1 LLLHQ
6 NCRLSRATDEAMT
19 QATDSAGPD
28 DARIEDGGEDK
39 HPDAAH
45 GLGALRPVIAFLRP
59 YYRKRGS
66 VLALLGLGV
75 LAETSYNV
83 AFPLSLKY
91 LIDDALLKQDHHALV
106 WILIVLGVLAVVVT
120 TVAIGVEY
128 LNARLAADIL
138 RDIRHSLFD
147 HLQTLSL
154 HFYSRT
160 TAGDVISR
168 FSTDLSEV
176 EGAVRYWLEMGLT
189 PALELIIAVAL
200 LFYLNWQLA
209 IVAMLIW
216 PLTLIGPRIF
226 SPRAVAATYRKK
238 QLEAETLRIVQE
250 NVLAQPVI
258 KVFGLH
264 SIAKVWLRKRS
275 VPLAA
280 VSLRVNFLSAMAE
293 RSVTTAV
300 LLLHLV
306 ILGFG
311 AWLAFHKR
319 ITIGT
324 LVTFENV
331 FWELSYSIGY
341 ISQFFPEVMQ
351 AAGSVHHMNE
361 LFAEKPRINDAPG
374 AVALARLQHEIVFDH
389 VSFGYTSDERHLSD
403 LSLRIPRG
411 SRAAIVGASG
421 SGKSTILNLILRLY
435 EPVEGSVKI
444 DGHDLRTVTRESL
457 LSQIAIVFQDSFLF
471 NTTILENIRLGKPDA
486 NDAEVEAAAKA
497 AEIHDFIESLP
508 LGYDTI
514 AGERGSLMSGG
525 QRQRI
530 AIARAVI
537 RDPAILLLDE
547 ATSALDQAT
556 EAAILATLRRAGE
569 GRTVIF
575 VTHRLSSAADADIVL
590 VMERGH
596 LVEAGGN
603 EVLRRLWSEP
613 WGGEN
618 E

>member
-1 LLLHQ
+1 MNQAKLDDVELEEEIQ
-6 NCRLSRATDEAMT
+6 DDEEDDEDET
-19 QATDSAGPD
+19 PD
-28 DARIEDGGEDK
+28 VAQGV
-39 HPDAAH
+39 
-45 GLGALRPVIAFLRP
+45 GALRPVFAFLRP

-66 VLALLGLGV
+66 VLALLALGV

-91 LIDDALLKQDHHALV
+91 LIDDALLKQNHEALV
-106 WILIVLGVLAVVVT
+106 WILIVLGVLAVVIS
-120 TVAIGVEY
+120 TVAICVEY
-128 LNARLAADIL
+128 LNARLAAAIL

-147 HLQTLSL
+147 HLQSLSL

-160 TAGDVISR
+160 TAGEVISR
-168 FSTDLSEV
+168 FSTDLGEV
-176 EGAVRYWLEMGLT
+176 EGAVRYWLGMGLT

-200 LFYLNWQLA
+200 LFYLNWPLA
-209 IVAMLIW
+209 IAAMLIF

-238 QLEAETLRIVQE
+238 QLEADTLNIVQE

-258 KVFGLH
+258 KVFGLQA
-264 SIAKVWLRKRS
+264 IAKVWLRRRS
-275 VPLAA
+275 IPLAA
-280 VSLRVNFLSAMAE
+280 SSVQVNFLSAMVE
-293 RSVTTAV
+293 RSVATAV

-331 FWELSYSIGY
+331 FWELSYNIGY

-351 AAGSVHHMNE
+351 AAGSIRHMNE
-361 LFAEKPRINDAPG
+361 LFAEKPRINDAPD
-374 AVALARLQHEIVFDH
+374 AIALPRLQREIVFDR
-389 VSFGYTSDERHLSD
+389 VSFGYNGTDRHLSKV
-403 LSLRIPRG
+403 SFRIPRG
-411 SRAAIVGASG
+411 SRAAIVGPSG

-435 EPVEGSVKI
+435 EPVEGSVCV
-444 DGHDLRTVTRESL
+444 DGYDLRKVTRESL
-457 LSQIAIVFQDSFLF
+457 LSQIAIVFQESFLF
-471 NTTILENIRLGKPDA
+471 HTTIRENIRLGRADA
-486 NDAEVEAAAKA
+486 SDADVEAAARA

-508 LGYDTI
+508 LGYDTN

-530 AIARAVI
+530 AIARALV

-547 ATSALDQAT
+547 ATSALDHAT
-556 EAAILATLRRAGE
+556 EAAILATLRRVAA
-569 GRTVIF
+569 GRTVIT
-575 VTHRLSSAADADIVL
+575 VTHRLSSAVDADIVL
-590 VMERGH
+590 VMGGGE
-596 LVEAGGN
+596 LVEAGGH
-603 EVLRRLWSEP
+603 EILRRLWNEP
-613 WGGEN
+613 WSR
-618 E
+618 

>member
-1 LLLHQ
+1 MNQAKLDDIEVKEEIE
-6 NCRLSRATDEAMT
+6 ADDDEDET
-19 QATDSAGPD
+19 
-28 DARIEDGGEDK
+28 
-39 HPDAAH
+39 PDAAQ
-45 GLGALRPVIAFLRP
+45 GVGALRPVFAFLRP
-59 YYRKRGS
+59 YYRQRGL
-66 VLALLGLGV
+66 VLALLALGV

-91 LIDDALLKQDHHALV
+91 LIDDALLKQDHEALV
-106 WILIVLGVLAVVVT
+106 WILIVLGVLAVVIS
-120 TVAIGVEY
+120 TVAICVEY
-128 LNARLAADIL
+128 LNARLAAAIL

-160 TAGDVISR
+160 TAGEVISR
-168 FSTDLSEV
+168 FSTDLGEV
-176 EGAVRYWLEMGLT
+176 EGAVRYWLGMGLT

-200 LFYLNWQLA
+200 LFYLNWPLA
-209 IVAMLIW
+209 IAAMLIW

-238 QLEAETLRIVQE
+238 QLEAETLNIVQE

-258 KVFGLH
+258 KVFGLQA
-264 SIAKVWLRKRS
+264 IAKVWLRRRS
-275 VPLAA
+275 IPLAA
-280 VSLRVNFLSAMAE
+280 SSVQVNFLSSMVE

-331 FWELSYSIGY
+331 FWELSYNIGY

-351 AAGSVHHMNE
+351 AAGSIRHMNE
-361 LFAEKPRINDAPG
+361 LFAEQPRISDAPD
-374 AVALARLQHEIVFDH
+374 AIVLPRLHRELVFDR
-389 VSFGYTSDERHLSD
+389 VSFGYNGTDRHLSN
-403 LSLRIPRG
+403 LSFRIPRG
-411 SRAAIVGASG
+411 SRAAIVGPSG

-435 EPVEGSVKI
+435 EPVEGSVCV
-444 DGHDLRTVTRESL
+444 DGYDLRKVTRESL
-457 LSQIAIVFQDSFLF
+457 RSQIAIVFQESFLF
-471 NTTILENIRLGKPDA
+471 HTTIRENIRLGKTDA
-486 NDAEVEAAAKA
+486 SDADVEAAAKA

-508 LGYDTI
+508 LGYDTD

-530 AIARAVI
+530 AIARALV

-547 ATSALDQAT
+547 ATSALDHAT
-556 EAAILATLRRAGE
+556 EGAILATLRRAAA
-569 GRTVIF
+569 GRTVIS
-575 VTHRLSSAADADIVL
+575 VTHRLSSAVDADIVL
-590 VMERGH
+590 VMARGE
-596 LVEAGGN
+596 LVEAGGH
-603 EVLRRLWSEP
+603 EILQRLWNEP
-613 WGGEN
+613 WSR
-618 E
+618 